1 MGHKKSV
8 VDNRQ
13 MENSLLEIEENY
25 DVKKY
30 FTLHQTSV
38 QILQET

>member
-1 MGHKKSV
+1 
-8 VDNRQ
+8 
-13 MENSLLEIEENY
+13 MENSLLEIEENN